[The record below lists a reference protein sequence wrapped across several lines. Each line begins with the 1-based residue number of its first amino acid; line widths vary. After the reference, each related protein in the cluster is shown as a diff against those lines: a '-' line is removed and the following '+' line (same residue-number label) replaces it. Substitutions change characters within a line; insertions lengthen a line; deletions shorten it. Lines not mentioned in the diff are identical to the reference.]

1 MTPEILLRDAESD
14 GLTLKPTDHGTLRI
28 DGPKDAIARWT
39 PILRAR
45 KAELLAVLQPPAT
58 GPVPWQQW
66 QAEHPP
72 APDAPPLTEAEETQ
86 IRGWL
91 HFIGETDP
99 GEVADAV
106 LTCWR
111 YPGTRAWILAQHAA
125 IPVRQ
130 AVARELA
137 QESVEE
143 RAGILEHDGGLAR
156 QDAERIAQLAKA
168 FYDHLFGP
176 GVATGCCHG
185 STGKYCAEGKRLQT
199 IYCKVTKAAHKLT

>member
-1 MTPEILLRDAESD
+1 M
-14 GLTLKPTDHGTLRI
+14 TLKAL
-28 DGPKDAIARWT
+28 AS
-39 PILRAR
+39 
-45 KAELLAVLQPPAT
+45 AVLARNSPRNSCATDPEKGAQLLPVSDTEKLREKLRNPNPAT
-58 GPVPWQQW
+58 GPVHWQEW
-66 QAEHPP
+66 QAAHPP
-72 APDAPPLTEAEETQ
+72 APDAPPLTEAEEIQ

-99 GEVADAV
+99 GEIADVV